1 MTNDRVS
8 GLALIAGSASMI
20 ITMSLHPTGH
30 DLFAPGQLSPMAHM
44 AVAVH
49 ALALMSMPV
58 LFFGALGLSQH
69 LGAGERFS
77 VAALIAYGFAMVAGM
92 NAAVFSGLVAPSLV
106 RSISASDSSAAE
118 TWRIAF
124 HYNGALNQGFARV
137 FVVASSVAI
146 LLWSSSILRGAAL
159 SRGVAIYG
167 CILGPV
173 TVIAVLSGH
182 LRLDVH
188 GFGMVVLGQAVWL
201 IIVGVLLCRARR
213 REFTAVAPQPDALRE

>member
-1 MTNDRVS
+1 MTDDRVS
-8 GLALIAGSASMI
+8 GLALIAGSAGMI
-20 ITMSLHPTGH
+20 ITMSLHPTGQ
-30 DLFAPGQLSPMAHM
+30 DLFAPGQLAPIAHLT
-44 AVAVH
+44 VTVH
-49 ALALMSMPV
+49 TLALMSMPV

-69 LGAGERFS
+69 LGVSDRFS
-77 VAALIAYGFAMVAGM
+77 IAALVAYGFAMGAGM
-92 NAAVFSGLVAPSLV
+92 NAAVFSGLVAPSLA
-106 RSISASDSSAAE
+106 RNILASDSSAAE

-201 IIVGVLLCRARR
+201 IIVGVLLCRVRA
-213 REFTAVAPQPDALRE
+213 REFTAAAPQPDTLRE